1 MEEPVTDDYI
11 IREHILALNASYI
24 LTGIESGCPY
34 CGDADT
40 EEKILVRH
48 KQIWLG
54 NFAIALQKFA
64 HIQLD
69 EEK

>member
-34 CGDADT
+34 CGDA

-48 KQIWLG
+48 KQIWLD

-64 HIQLD
+64 HIQQD